1 METNDGKNGKK
12 YKQVFSENMSVKGKP
27 KITSIKVNENSKK
40 DWTRITFKPDLKRF
54 AGMTHLNADI
64 VALMTKRTY
73 DIAASNPGVK
83 VTLNGEKL
91 KIKNFLD
98 YAKLFVEKEGGPVG
112 LPLLHQKFGDRWEVA
127 ISVSD
132 GQFQQNSFVNS
143 IATIRGGTHVNH
155 VADQVVKEL
164 VAHVKKKQ
172 KTTLKPFQVKNHLW
186 VFVNCLI
193 ENPAFDSQ
201 TKCTLTSKPSTFGS
215 KCKVD
220 DKFMKKVIKCGV
232 VDNIMAWAKMKQ
244 SAEMKRKD
252 GGKGFGILGLDLTMN
267 VNKWLDS
274 DTHVPVGDYTKS
286 CDYKDCCWQPK
297 KNSLRCMCHPPK
309 EDGTPVDGSDKYEA
323 YLNTGKCT
331 EIAFTWQVFNTN
343 DNGKPKLD
351 CKALN
356 LIDDRSQWVPGM

>member
-1 METNDGKNGKK
+1 MSTSNLEKGYGAIASGTET
-12 YKQVFSENMSVKGKP
+12 KP
-27 KITSIKVNENSKK
+27 TKSSWRRT
-40 DWTRITFKPDLKRF
+40 L
-54 AGMTHLNADI
+54 
-64 VALMTKRTY
+64 VALA
-73 DIAASNPGVK
+73 AASVVVVGATAAYSARTAKTNK
-83 VTLNGEKL
+83 VTSLES
-91 KIKNFLD
+91 
-98 YAKLFVEKEGGPVG
+98 P
-112 LPLLHQKFGDRWEVA
+112 PGDCE
-127 ISVSD
+127 
-132 GQFQQNSFVNS
+132 
-143 IATIRGGTHVNH
+143 
-155 VADQVVKEL
+155 
-164 VAHVKKKQ
+164 
-172 KTTLKPFQVKNHLW
+172 
-186 VFVNCLI
+186 
-193 ENPAFDSQ
+193 
-201 TKCTLTSKPSTFGS
+201 
-215 KCKVD
+215 
-220 DKFMKKVIKCGV
+220 
-232 VDNIMAWAKMKQ
+232 
-244 SAEMKRKD
+244 D